1 MVSLFKFSPLKCGL
15 PVQGVVILAPWD
27 HLFLYRT
34 ISLLLSSLYVFFPL
48 FFICRCLLFSD
59 GYIGLVDGLRDMRCI
74 KALAWGFCLNSH
86 HRWGNAK
93 ILIFLDSEMTMQD
106 ACLNREWEKWLFSWH
121 RMPQESTTFINILCT
136 DQIYAWSVQQHMY
149 FMKYRITVQT
159 SKTLACNWHQWQ

>member
-1 MVSLFKFSPLKCGL
+1 MCVSFEHGVSLLKFSPLKCGL

-74 KALAWGFCLNSH
+74 KALA
-86 HRWGNAK
+86 
-93 ILIFLDSEMTMQD
+93 
-106 ACLNREWEKWLFSWH
+106 
-121 RMPQESTTFINILCT
+121 
-136 DQIYAWSVQQHMY
+136 
-149 FMKYRITVQT
+149 
-159 SKTLACNWHQWQ
+159 